1 MKRTNVVLNE
11 ELLEEARRATGEK
24 TYSATINTALEE
36 VVKRQHFRRTFAAVS
51 QLAARGDFFYPGF
64 IEEEWPE
71 VAKKQVKKKRSAAQA
86 KRVAPKK
93 ASSRV
98 RR

>member
-1 MKRTNVVLNE
+1 MKRTNVVLDA

-36 VVKRQHFRRTFAAVS
+36 VVKRRKFRRAFDAVA
-51 QLAARGDFFYPGF
+51 QLAAKGDFFYPGF

-71 VAKKQVKKKRSAAQA
+71 VTVKKKRSAQV

-93 ASSRV
+93 ATRRV